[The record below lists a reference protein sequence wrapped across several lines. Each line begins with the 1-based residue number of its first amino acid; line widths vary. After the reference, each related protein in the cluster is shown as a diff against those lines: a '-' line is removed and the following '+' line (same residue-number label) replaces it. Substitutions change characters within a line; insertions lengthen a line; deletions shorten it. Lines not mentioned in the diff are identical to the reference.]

1 MQEDETGS
9 PDQAVGS
16 GQVSVSRTV
25 AVPVEEVWEY
35 LIGPGLD
42 VWLGDTV
49 LGNKGESY
57 ETADGVRGVV
67 RSFHALETI
76 RVSWQRPDD
85 PHESSVQVALV
96 PGAQGTTITFTHERL
111 ADAAQQQRLQAH
123 WADVAARVSTDLQG

>member
-1 MQEDETGS
+1 MPTEQ
-9 PDQAVGS
+9 S
-16 GQVSVSRTV
+16 GQSERVSVSRTV
-25 AVPVEEVWEY
+25 AAPVEEVWDY
-35 LIGPGLD
+35 LIGRGLD

-85 PHESSVQVALV
+85 AHESSVQVAIA
-96 PGAQGTTITFTHERL
+96 PAHPGTTVTFSHERL
-111 ADAAQQQRLQAH
+111 ADADDQRRLHSH
-123 WADVAARVSTDLQG
+123 WADVAGRVSEDLRA